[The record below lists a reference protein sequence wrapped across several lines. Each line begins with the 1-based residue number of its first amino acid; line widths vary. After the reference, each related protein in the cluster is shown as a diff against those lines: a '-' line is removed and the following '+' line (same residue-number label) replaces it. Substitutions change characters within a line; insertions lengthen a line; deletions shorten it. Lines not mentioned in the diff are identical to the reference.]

1 MEEVGVSL
9 RQRMTQRVIEDD
21 EDDEDTDDEDDEEDD
36 EVIDDE
42 EPERLWF
49 EQ

>member
-1 MEEVGVSL
+1 MTLVQELGVRLKQSKPKPV
-9 RQRMTQRVIEDD
+9 TGDD
-21 EDDEDTDDEDDEEDD
+21 EDEDDEEDD

-49 EQ
+49 EES